1 MVEAI
6 IVELSET
13 AASSLGVETVFNG
26 TDKDSVPIGVTV
38 LVAQTR
44 SLAIIGSSADETD
57 VVINY
62 GVCIIT

>member
-26 TDKDSVPIGVTV
+26 TDKDSVPIGVTRFGGSGPD
-38 LVAQTR
+38 LLT
-44 SLAIIGSSADETD
+44 IIGSSADETD
-57 VVINY
+57 VNLS
-62 GVCIIT
+62 TTA